1 MATEENDQWGRGL
14 TFPNTSVHRLLSIT
28 PVAAVPFVRT
38 SKACEANITEKSD
51 TPGGYPT
58 SRVKM
63 FFDDAADGRLWR
75 WLGEAE
81 QLSEGGEW
89 FACSGKRGADYFQM
103 RQTFSADGRLHRSK
117 ECRLFPKR
125 AGFLFSCPKSFL
137 RLEVTRQTISSR
149 LELYNTIMSRGVGWQ
164 IISNPAPLYR
174 GPTAKRAAFPSP
186 TKSSVSVKK
195 ILTPPA
201 SPSRLVYPLS
211 HLSCPPPPPAAYLP
225 RPPVRAPPPPCGRS
239 SAAGRVPSSRRVAR
253 DGVPPPW

>member
-1 MATEENDQWGRGL
+1 
-14 TFPNTSVHRLLSIT
+14 
-28 PVAAVPFVRT
+28 
-38 SKACEANITEKSD
+38 
-51 TPGGYPT
+51 
-58 SRVKM
+58 M
-63 FFDDAADGRLWR
+63 FFDDAAEGRLRR
-75 WLGEAE
+75 WLNEAE
-81 QLSEGGEW
+81 QLSAGGEC
-89 FACSGKRGADYFQM
+89 FACSGIRGADYFQT
-103 RQTFSADGRLHRSK
+103 RQTFSADEALHRS
-117 ECRLFPKR
+117 EDGRLFPKR
-125 AGFLFSCPKSFL
+125 ADFFFSSPKSFSP
-137 RLEVTRQTISSR
+137 LEVTRQTILSR

-239 SAAGRVPSSRRVAR
+239 SAAGRVPPSRRVAR